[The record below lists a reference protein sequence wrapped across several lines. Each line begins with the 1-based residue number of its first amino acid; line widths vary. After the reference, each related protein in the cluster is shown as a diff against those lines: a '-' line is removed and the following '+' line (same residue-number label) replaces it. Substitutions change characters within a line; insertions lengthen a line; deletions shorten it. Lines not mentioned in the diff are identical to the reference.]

1 MPSAKRE
8 RQREGRQARAAAAA
22 AEQKRRQRFRSVRN
36 FVIIVVVIIAA
47 IFVLSRRGGDD
58 KKPVT
63 AGSSSGSNS
72 SSSAAPPSVSITIPA
87 PGATVTGDAPCP
99 AADGSSARATTFA
112 KPPPLCINPSKTYT
126 AQVDTTKGAFT
137 IALDAKGT
145 PATANNFVF
154 LARYH
159 YYDGVAFHR
168 IIPDFVD
175 QVGDANGPTPGQGG
189 PGYKFADELPTGAS
203 PYTEGTVAMAN
214 SGANTNGSQWFVVIG
229 SGGSK
234 LQPSFNRIGT
244 LSAGLDVAKAIN
256 ATGTQAGTP
265 TEEILITKVTITET

>member
-36 FVIIVVVIIAA
+36 FAIIVVAIVAV

-58 KKPVT
+58 PKPVT
-63 AGSSSGSNS
+63 AGSDSNS
-72 SSSAAPPSVSITIPA
+72 SSSAAPTSVSITIPA
-87 PGATVTGDAPCP
+87 AGATLTGDAPCP
-99 AADGSSARATTFA
+99 AADGSSARTTTFA
-112 KPPPLCINPSKTYT
+112 KPPPLCIDAAKTYT
-126 AQVDTTKGAFT
+126 ANVETTKGAFT
-137 IALDAKGT
+137 IALDAKST

-168 IIPDFVD
+168 IIPGFVD
-175 QVGDANGPTPGQGG
+175 QVGDANGPTPGQGDA
-189 PGYKFADELPTGAS
+189 GYKFADELPTGAN
-203 PYTEGTVAMAN
+203 PYPEGAVAMAN
-214 SGANTNGSQWFVVIG
+214 SGVNTNGSQWFVVIG
-229 SGGSK
+229 SGGSG
-234 LQPSFNRIGT
+234 LSPSFNRVGT
-244 LSAGLDVAKAIN
+244 LTAGLDVAKAIN

-265 TEEILITKVTITET
+265 TEEIRITNVTITES

>member
-22 AEQKRRQRFRSVRN
+22 AQQKRRQRFRSVRN
-36 FVIIVVVIIAA
+36 FAIIVVVIIVA
-47 IFVLSRRGGDD
+47 IFVLSRRGGDNT
-58 KKPVT
+58 KPVT
-63 AGSSSGSNS
+63 AGSSASSS
-72 SSSAAPPSVSITIPA
+72 SSSAPPSVAITIPA
-87 PGATVTGDAPCP
+87 AGATVTGDAPCP
-99 AADGSSARATTFA
+99 AADGSSARTTTFA
-112 KPPPLCINPSKTYT
+112 KPPPLCIDPSKTYT
-126 AQVDTTKGAFT
+126 AQVETTKGSFT

-175 QVGDANGPTPGQGG
+175 QVGDANGPTPGKGG
-189 PGYKFADELPTGAS
+189 PGYKFADELPTGAN
-203 PYTEGTVAMAN
+203 PYVEGTVAMAN

-229 SGGSK
+229 AGGSQ
-234 LQPSFNRIGT
+234 LQPSFNRVGT

-256 ATGTQAGTP
+256 AKGTHAGTP
-265 TEEILITKVTITET
+265 TEEIRITKVTITET